1 MTVRNSNRWD
11 VEFTVPNCK
20 TIIEFVICDIIIM
33 SEYGNMFVR
42 GFSLSE
48 ALALIEDDD
57 MDVDNIT
64 IFPPNNA
71 CGDITDE
78 DSGDEY
84 YVDINNLPS
93 SVMQNEV
100 EFVGGSVLLPK
111 KKDTYVNTCRIGLI
125 RPLGK
130 LLRRLT
136 TTTLC
141 SLNFTNVLELP
152 NI

>member
-1 MTVRNSNRWD
+1 MLCI
-11 VEFTVPNCK
+11 F
-20 TIIEFVICDIIIM
+20 
-33 SEYGNMFVR
+33 YR
-42 GFSLSE
+42 GFSLNE

-78 DSGDEY
+78 DSGDED

-100 EFVGGSVLLPK
+100 EFVK
-111 KKDTYVNTCRIGLI
+111 KNQL
-125 RPLGK
+125 
-130 LLRRLT
+130 
-136 TTTLC
+136 
-141 SLNFTNVLELP
+141 
-152 NI
+152 